1 MTALTVQQAA
11 EQLGVCRETVY
22 TWLDNGTL
30 GCFRRGKGYIRIR
43 PEHIQAFCEA
53 HECPRKAEP
62 PRLKKL
68 PGRRKFYIIDGPEKL
83 STGCEDEAQTRQ
95 ALANYVNA
103 KGAVEDGATVGELLD
118 ARLRQLRQ
126 DGKARADVARW
137 LVPRLKRAFGDL
149 YPHQIDRP
157 IIE

>member
-1 MTALTVQQAA
+1 MTALTVQQTA

-22 TWLDNGTL
+22 TWLDNGAL

-43 PEHIQAFCEA
+43 PEHIQAFWEA

-83 STGCEDEAQTRQ
+83 STGCEDEAQARQ

-103 KGAVEDGATVGELLD
+103 KGAGRRGALAGAPAQEGLRRLLP
-118 ARLRQLRQ
+118 A
-126 DGKARADVARW
+126 
-137 LVPRLKRAFGDL
+137 P
-149 YPHQIDRP
+149 DRSP
-157 IIE
+157 YH